1 MKTLSILISLL
12 LQSSNIKGSLNQ
24 ILSDYGVPIVALI
37 IILSGVGGLIGNLD
51 KIMDSD
57 GRGTRKEG
65 LLNIVY
71 IMGGVVLVVVLI
83 GVILILV
90 GQISLNIK

>member
-83 GVILILV
+83 GVILTLV
-90 GQISLNIK
+90 GQISLNI